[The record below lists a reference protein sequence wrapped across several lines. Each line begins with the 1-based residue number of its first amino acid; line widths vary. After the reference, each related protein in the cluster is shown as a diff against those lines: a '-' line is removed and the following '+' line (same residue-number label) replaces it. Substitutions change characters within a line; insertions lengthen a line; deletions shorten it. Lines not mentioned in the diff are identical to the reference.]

1 MEASLQAASDLVSER
16 EALNR
21 QWQHRVERVRYEAER
36 ARRQYDAVE
45 PENRLV
51 VRTLERQW
59 EQALA
64 EQSRL
69 EAEHEQFRREQPQ
82 ALSPMDITA
91 IRRLAKDLPAV
102 WHGATQDERQT
113 IVRLLL
119 ERLLVE
125 VVDGSEQVRVEC
137 HWHGGNRTSHQL
149 IRPVARLDRLS
160 RYNDLLARAGEAHA
174 SFLCAAQRA
183 DQSAC
188 PRGQANAH
196 SSNLPARR
204 YRRQRRGVRP
214 CVGLQI
220 SAIADADFA
229 FDDRYAVEPFTAL
242 FIRHFEKAEA
252 FARQVE
258 SAVNAP
264 QLVLPP
270 GESPG
275 TVVASMR
282 RINRP

>member
-1 MEASLQAASDLVSER
+1 M
-16 EALNR
+16 
-21 QWQHRVERVRYEAER
+21 
-36 ARRQYDAVE
+36 
-45 PENRLV
+45 
-51 VRTLERQW
+51 RTLERQW

-69 EAEHEQFRREQPQ
+69 EAEHEQFRRELPQ

-160 RYNDLLARAGEAHA
+160 RYKDLLARAGELH
-174 SFLCAAQRA
+174 RA
-183 DQSAC
+183 
-188 PRGQANAH
+188 GH
-196 SSNLPARR
+196 SSAD
-204 YRRQRRGVRP
+204 
-214 CVGLQI
+214 I
-220 SAIADADFA
+220 AAI
-229 FDDRYAVEPFTAL
+229 L
-242 FIRHFEKAEA
+242 
-252 FARQVE
+252 
-258 SAVNAP
+258 
-264 QLVLPP
+264 
-270 GESPG
+270 
-275 TVVASMR
+275 
-282 RINRP
+282 NREG